1 MSQHQTSIS
10 RRAFIRNGALC
21 LAGASGGPLL
31 AAEPARK
38 PAFRI
43 GLLTDLHYADK
54 PAWGKRFY
62 RETLA
67 KLQEA
72 VRHFNA
78 ERPAF
83 IVELGDFIDKAEAVE
98 QEIPWLE
105 KVERVFAGVKAP
117 RHYVLGNHCV
127 MTLTKAEFATHTG
140 ASRTPHY
147 SFEHGGFHFAVLDS
161 CFRSDGEPYQR
172 ENFDWKDANIPP
184 PQLEWLHADLAKAG
198 KPAIVFAHQRLDE
211 AATHSVRNAATVR
224 EVLERAGNVVAVF
237 QGHSH
242 KNDCQQI
249 AGIHYCTLFAMVEGS
264 GSQNSAYALLDV
276 MEDGSLRVNGFRKQ
290 ASRSFGRAGTAASG
304 SKRE

>member
-1 MSQHQTSIS
+1 MSRHPASIS
-10 RRAFIRNGALC
+10 RRAFIRNGVLC
-21 LAGASGGPLL
+21 LAGAGAGPLL

-38 PAFRI
+38 PAFRV

-62 RETLA
+62 RETPG

-72 VRHFNA
+72 VRRFNA

-83 IVELGDFIDKAEAVE
+83 VVELGDFIDKADTVE
-98 QEIPWLE
+98 QELVWLG
-105 KVERVFAGVKAP
+105 KVERVFAGAKAP

-127 MTLTKAEFATHTG
+127 TTLTKAEFAAHTG

-147 SFEHGGFHFAVLDS
+147 SFDHAGFRFIVLDS

-172 ENFDWKDANIPP
+172 ENFKWTDANIPAS
-184 PQLEWLHADLAKAG
+184 QLDWLRADLAKAG
-198 KPAIVFAHQRLDE
+198 KPAMVFTHQRLDV
-211 AATHSVRNAATVR
+211 AGNHSVLNAAAVR
-224 EVLERAGNVVAVF
+224 EVMARAGNVVAVF

-242 KNDCQQI
+242 KNDYQQI

-264 GSQNSAYALLDV
+264 GSENNAYALLDV
-276 MEDGSLRVNGFRKQ
+276 MEDGSLRLNGFRQQ
-290 ASRSFGRAGTAASG
+290 ASRGFERG
-304 SKRE
+304 K